1 MKNSYCM
8 MFALSMLFVVGCA
21 SQKSVEYPRAN
32 KVQEN
37 AHSLYEENKE
47 WAKETAEQVV
57 NTTVDYAAV
66 GAAKAGEAYD
76 VVSEKA
82 EDWKN
87 RFKKRVDEYKNRK

>member
-8 MFALSMLFVVGCA
+8 MFVLLFVVGCA

-32 KVQEN
+32 KAQEN

-57 NTTVDYAAV
+57 DYAAV

-76 VVSEKA
+76 TAVEKA

-87 RFKKRVDEYKNRK
+87 RFKKQVDEYKENHK

>member
-8 MFALSMLFVVGCA
+8 MFALSMLFVVGCT
-21 SQKSVEYPRAN
+21 SQKSVEYPRAR
-32 KVQEN
+32 VQD

-76 VVSEKA
+76 VASEKA

>member
-8 MFALSMLFVVGCA
+8 MFALSMLFVVGCT
-21 SQKSVEYPRAN
+21 SQKSVEYPRAR
-32 KVQEN
+32 VQD

-57 NTTVDYAAV
+57 DYAAV

-76 VVSEKA
+76 TAVEKA

-87 RFKKRVDEYKNRK
+87 RFKKQVDEYKNRK